1 MKEALSWSDANA
13 ACLAA
18 GMELAS
24 VHSDE
29 ENALLLTA
37 AAGNTVWI
45 GGTEDAA
52 SQGTWVWSPSGT
64 PLSYKNW
71 ANGMPDNQGG
81 MQDCLAFNYQ
91 LYYTNTGKWDD
102 QTCTSTQYY
111 VCQIPL

>member
-1 MKEALSWSDANA
+1 VERCQRRLSRGGHG
-13 ACLAA
+13 A
-18 GMELAS
+18 GERAFRRG
-24 VHSDE
+24 D
-29 ENALLLTA
+29 ALLLTA

-102 QTCTSTQYY
+102 QHCASTQYY